1 MSLDRREFLKMG
13 AAGIMIGA
21 FPGIAFATNELIAKK
36 GQRVVIVGAGFG
48 GATAAKYLR
57 MWSNNSIEVVL
68 VERNS
73 AFVSC
78 PMSNTVLGGTR
89 NISDLTRN
97 YDSLT
102 KKYGIKMIQGE
113 VTAID
118 PEKKTVMLANGHL
131 TYDRLIISP
140 GIDFMYDKIEGL
152 NAKVTDESIP
162 HAWKAGAQT
171 TMLRKQLESM
181 PDGGVFV
188 MSIPAAPYR
197 CPPGP
202 YERSCQV
209 ASYLKANKPK
219 SKIIVLDANADI
231 TSKKGLFMAA
241 WKELYPGMVEY
252 RNSNAVVKVDTASKT
267 AYTEMDS
274 IKADVLNVIPPMKAG
289 MVASLAG
296 VVGADGRWCS
306 VDFLSYES
314 KLHKNIHVIGDSV
327 NATLPKSGHM
337 ATAQAKVCAAAVI
350 EMLQGKQPDQDPSLA
365 NTCYSMVSNNEA
377 VHVANVF
384 RFNAEKQAMVSAD
397 GGGVSS
403 ARSEAEGAYAASWL
417 QNILSDALL

>member
-1 MSLDRREFLKMG
+1 MSLDRREFLKIG
-13 AAGIMIGA
+13 AAGIAIGA
-21 FPGIAFATNELIAKK
+21 FPGIAFASNELIAKK
-36 GQRVVIVGAGFG
+36 GQRVVIVGGGFG

-57 MWSNNSIEVVL
+57 MWSNNSVEVVL

-73 AFVSC
+73 SFISC

-89 NISDLTRN
+89 TINDLTRN
-97 YDSLT
+97 YGTL
-102 KKYGIKMIQGE
+102 KAKYGVNLVQGE

-118 PEKKTVMLANGHL
+118 PDKKTVMLADGHL

-140 GIDFMYDKIEGL
+140 GVDFMFEKIEGL

-171 TMLRKQLESM
+171 TLLRKQLESM

-219 SKIIVLDANADI
+219 SKVIVLDANPDI

-241 WKELYPGMVEY
+241 WKDLYPGMVEY
-252 RNSNAVVKVDTASKT
+252 RNTNAVVKVDVAGKT
-267 AYTEMDS
+267 AHTEMDS
-274 IKADVLNVIPPMKAG
+274 IKADVLNIIPPMKAG

-296 VVGADGRWCS
+296 VVGADGRWCA

-314 KLHKNIHVIGDSV
+314 KVHKNIHVIGDSV
-327 NATLPKSGHM
+327 NAALPKSGHM
-337 ATAQAKVCAAAVI
+337 ATAQAKICSAAVL
-350 EMLQGKQPDQDPSLA
+350 ELLSGNQPDQNPTLS
-365 NTCYSMVSNNEA
+365 NTCYSMVSSNEA

-384 RFNAEKQAMVSAD
+384 RFDAAKQAMISAD
-397 GGGVSS
+397 GGGVSA
-403 ARSEAEGAYAASWL
+403 ARTELEGALAGFWL
-417 QNILSDALL
+417 QNILSDVLL

>member
-1 MSLDRREFLKMG
+1 MSLDRRGFLKMG
-13 AAGIMIGA
+13 AAGIAIGA
-21 FPGIAFATNELIAKK
+21 FPSIAFASNELIAKK
-36 GQRVVIVGAGFG
+36 GQRVVIVGGGFG

-57 MWSNNSIEVVL
+57 MWSNKSVEVVL

-73 AFVSC
+73 NFISC

-89 NISDLTRN
+89 TISDLTRN
-97 YDSLT
+97 YDTLKS
-102 KKYGIKMIQGE
+102 KYGVQLIQGE

-118 PEKKTVMLANGHL
+118 PDKKTVMLANGHL

-140 GIDFMYDKIEGL
+140 GVDFMFEKIEGL

-171 TMLRKQLESM
+171 SMLRKQLESM

-202 YERSCQV
+202 YERTCQV

-219 SKIIVLDANADI
+219 SKVIVLDANPDI

-252 RNSNAVVKVDTASKT
+252 RNSNAVIKVDVASKT
-267 AYTEMDS
+267 ASTEMDS

-296 VVGADGRWCS
+296 VVGADGRWCA

-314 KLHKNIHVIGDSV
+314 KVHKNIHIIGDSI
-327 NATLPKSGHM
+327 NAALPKSGHM
-337 ATAQAKVCAAAVI
+337 ATAQAKICSAAVL
-350 EMLQGKQPDQDPSLA
+350 EMLTGNQPDQTPTLS
-365 NTCYSMVSNNEA
+365 NTCYSMVSGNEA

-384 RFNAEKQAMVSAD
+384 RFDAAKQAMVSAD
-397 GGGVSS
+397 GGGVSA
-403 ARSEAEGAYAASWL
+403 ARTELEGALAGFWL
-417 QNILSDALL
+417 QNILSDVLL

>member
-21 FPGIAFATNELIAKK
+21 FPGIAFASSELIPKK
-36 GQRVVIVGAGFG
+36 GQRVVVVGAGFG

-57 MWSNNSIEVVL
+57 MWSNNKIEVVL
-68 VERNS
+68 VERSNM
-73 AFVSC
+73 FISC

-89 NISDLTRN
+89 TISDLTQN
-97 YDSLT
+97 YDTL
-102 KKYGIKMIQGE
+102 KRKYGVNLIQGE

-118 PEKKTVMLANGHL
+118 PEKKTVMLANGYL
-131 TYDRLIISP
+131 SYDRLILSP
-140 GIDFMYDKIEGL
+140 GIDFMFDKIEGL
-152 NAKVTDESIP
+152 SAQITNESIP

-171 TMLRKQLESM
+171 TLLRKQLEAM

-209 ASYLKANKPK
+209 AAYLKANKPK
-219 SKIIVLDANADI
+219 SKVIILDANSDI
-231 TSKKGLFMAA
+231 TSKKGLFTAA

-252 RNSNAVVKVDTASKT
+252 RNTSAVVKVDVATKT
-267 AYTEMDS
+267 AKTEMDS

-289 MVASLAG
+289 AVANMAG
-296 VVGADGRWCS
+296 VVGADGRWCA

-314 KLHKNIHVIGDSV
+314 KVHKNIHVIGDSV
-327 NATLPKSGHM
+327 AAALPKSGHM
-337 ATAQAKVCAAAVI
+337 ANAQAKVCAAAVI
-350 EMLQGKQPDQDPSLA
+350 EMLQGKQPDQDPSLS
-365 NTCYSMVSNNEA
+365 NTCYSMVSNTEA

-384 RFNAEKQAMVSAD
+384 RFNVEKQTMVSAD
-397 GGGVSS
+397 GGGVSA
-403 ARSEAEGAYAASWL
+403 ARSELEGTYAGSWL
-417 QNILSDALL
+417 KNIMSDTLL